1 MCPCC
6 RFCKFSTA
14 GKTAPGVKMKLESQ
28 KGGGEDVCG
37 GGGGRRE
44 VCGYGRNIFMGYL
57 NRDNDTKVSRAAA
70 GTRHEYSNHRRHGT
84 PGTITRD
91 TSTTITRDTRTTI
104 TYLPQ
109 FLVTDTSPVLLH
121 DEG

>member
-1 MCPCC
+1 MLNF

-28 KGGGEDVCG
+28 KGAEDGCG
-37 GGGGRRE
+37 GGAAARRE

-84 PGTITRD
+84 PGHHNTGHPHHHN
-91 TSTTITRDTRTTI
+91 
-104 TYLPQ
+104 LPPT
-109 FLVTDTSPVLLH
+109 VSGH
-121 DEG
+121 